1 MYNLISKANGQHH
14 SSFVKKPRRRNSTFT
29 LRLTSM
35 IDVFTILLVF
45 LLKSYSAEGQIM
57 TPTNDL
63 TLPISSATKTPET
76 SSIIVVTPELILVDG
91 TALTTVKEVI
101 NSEGLRIEN
110 LFLDLNAKRRMIE
123 ATANLSDQMKFK
135 GEITI
140 QGDANIPFEVLK
152 KVMFTCGRVGYNN
165 ILLAVTTTAE

>member
-1 MYNLISKANGQHH
+1 MYNLVLKTNNRHH
-14 SSFVKKPRRRNSTFT
+14 RSLVKKPRRRDLTFT

-57 TPTNDL
+57 TPTKEL
-63 TLPISSATKTPET
+63 TLPVSTATKNPET
-76 SSIIVVTPELILVDG
+76 SSIIVVTPELLLVDG
-91 TALTTVKEVI
+91 TAISSVQDVI
-101 NSEGLRIEN
+101 NSEGLKIEN
-110 LFLDLNAKRRMIE
+110 LFLDLSAKRKMIE
-123 ATANLSDQMKFK
+123 ATSNLSDRIAFK

-165 ILLAVTTTAE
+165 ILLAVTSTEE

>member
-1 MYNLISKANGQHH
+1 MYNLVAKQNGQHH
-14 SSFVKKPRRRNSTFT
+14 RSFVKKPRRRDLTFT

-57 TPTNDL
+57 TPTKEL
-63 TLPISSATKTPET
+63 TLPVSSATNPPET

-91 TALTTVKEVI
+91 TAITTIQDVI
-101 NSEGLRIEN
+101 DNEGLRIEN
-110 LFLDLNAKRRMIE
+110 LFLDLSAKRKMIE
-123 ATANLSDQMKFK
+123 ATSNLSDQMTFK

-140 QGDANIPFEVLK
+140 QGDANIPFEILK

>member
-1 MYNLISKANGQHH
+1 MYKLIQTSNTAHH
-14 SSFVKKPRRRNSTFT
+14 HSFVKRPRRRDLTFT

-57 TPTNDL
+57 SVSNDL
-63 TLPISSATKTPET
+63 TLPISSATKEPVTA
-76 SSIIVVTPELILVDG
+76 SVVIITQDLILLDG
-91 TALTTVKEVI
+91 RPLVSVKKAAED
-101 NSEGLRIEN
+101 SKLQLEN
-110 LFLDLNAKRRMIE
+110 LYEDLSAKRIMAERV
-123 ATANLSDQMKFK
+123 ANLNQSMAFK

-140 QGDANIPFEVLK
+140 QGDANIPFEILK
-152 KVMFTCGRVGYNN
+152 KVLYTCGKAGYNN

>member
-1 MYNLISKANGQHH
+1 MYNLVAKGNGQHH
-14 SSFVKKPRRRNSTFT
+14 QSFIKKPRRRDLTFT

-57 TPTNDL
+57 TPINDL

-91 TALTTVKEVI
+91 TALTTVQDVI

-110 LFLDLNAKRRMIE
+110 LFLDLSAKRRMSE
-123 ATANLSDQMKFK
+123 ATSNLSDKMKFK